1 LKRKEGVAYVKAENR
16 VILAYAML
24 LVLLLLMVKLM
35 TGVIVHET
43 LGIGLALLATAHLLN
58 NKSLIKSLRE
68 RRTRLA
74 LNVLLLASLLSTAV
88 SGVMLS
94 VVMFRFLNIP
104 YHEIFY
110 TVHTLSA
117 YALLVLSLIHL
128 TLHMKSIAAFFRT
141 QKQARF
147 QSREALRKMSD
158 GCREENQ

>member
-1 LKRKEGVAYVKAENR
+1 MKTENQI
-16 VILAYAML
+16 VLVYTML

-43 LGIGLALLATAHLLN
+43 LGMGLVLLVTAHLMS
-58 NKSLIKSLRE
+58 NKSLIKNLRE
-68 RRTRLA
+68 RRGRLA
-74 LNVLLLASLLSTAV
+74 LNALLLVSLLSTAV
-88 SGVMLS
+88 SGAMLS
-94 VVMFRFLNIP
+94 VVLFRFLNIP

-141 QKQARF
+141 QKQARMKGT
-147 QSREALRKMSD
+147 R
-158 GCREENQ
+158 